1 MNQEF
6 LRPRLVGRRFDEH
19 TLPLDILKDF
29 SALEEMLIEVAKRQY
44 LAAHPDRQRTP
55 KGFIKG
61 LELHLTAVE
70 KGSAILVIALA
81 FATLF
86 PSADAN
92 YFDQAKNQIVEAIA
106 AAENGQQP
114 ALPPE
119 LLRYF
124 DRFGRGLHEGEAM
137 EFARSNGQTASL
149 TPATRERLLR
159 VSQAE
164 SWTEEV
170 TLKGCIPEV
179 DQARHG
185 FELELRNG
193 IKLKAPLLEAHRQ
206 TVLETAVGYR
216 TGATVAIKGVIQR
229 DRTDKNPKSFESVEH
244 VTPLDPLDIETRLEE
259 LAQLQDGWLDGKGR
273 ALDEASLVSLAQ
285 AFDERFSPDLP
296 LPYLYPTPEGG
307 VQAEWT
313 LGSWEVSLEVTLP
326 SLAADYQAVHTAT
339 GETREQ
345 ALLLAAEDG
354 SGWTALNDALA
365 QLLEAKA

>member
-124 DRFGRGLHEGEAM
+124 DRFGRGLHEGESM

-159 VSQAE
+159 ASQAE

-170 TLKGCIPEV
+170 TLKGRIPEV
-179 DQARHG
+179 DQADHG

-193 IKLKAPLLEAHRQ
+193 TKLKAPLLEVHRK
-206 TVLETAVGYR
+206 TVLEAAVGYR
-216 TGATVAIKGVIQR
+216 TGVTVAVKGVIEW
-229 DRTDKNPKSFESVEH
+229 DRADRPKRFESVEH
-244 VTPLDPLDIETRLEE
+244 VTSLDPLDIETRLEE

-313 LGSWEVSLEVTLP
+313 LGPWEASLEIALP
-326 SLAADYQAVHTAT
+326 TFNADYQAVHTAT
-339 GETREQ
+339 GDTREQ
-345 ALLLAAEDG
+345 TLLLAAEDG

-365 QLLEAKA
+365 QLQEAKA

>member
-6 LRPRLVGRRFDEH
+6 LCPRLVGRRFDEH

-55 KGFIKG
+55 KGFTKG

-70 KGSAILVIALA
+70 KGSAIPVIALA
-81 FATLF
+81 FAALF
-86 PSADAN
+86 PSADAD
-92 YFDQAKNQIVEAIA
+92 YFDQAKDQIVEAIA
-106 AAENGQQP
+106 AAEHGQQP

-159 VSQAE
+159 ASQAE
-164 SWTEEV
+164 SWTEET
-170 TLKGCIPEV
+170 TLKGRIPEV
-179 DQARHG
+179 DQADHS

-193 IKLKAPLLEAHRQ
+193 TKIKAPLLEAHRK
-206 TVLETAVGYR
+206 TVLAALSSYPSGPL
-216 TGATVAIKGVIQR
+216 VAIKGVIER
-229 DRTDKNPKSFESVEH
+229 DRADRPKRFESVEH
-244 VTPLDPLDIETRLEE
+244 ITSLDPLDIETRLEE
-259 LAQLQDGWLDGKGR
+259 LALLKDGWLDGKGK
-273 ALDEASLVSLAQ
+273 ALDQGSLKRLAL
-285 AFDERFSPDLP
+285 AMERWFDADLP

-307 VQAEWT
+307 VQAEWS
-313 LGSWEVSLEVTLP
+313 LGQAEVSLEFSFPGLN
-326 SLAADYQAVHTAT
+326 AALQVVDLVT
-339 GETREQ
+339 GECQDHELPLGEEERNWDMVNETIKT
-345 ALLLAAEDG
+345 LLG
-354 SGWTALNDALA
+354 
-365 QLLEAKA
+365 AKA

>member
-6 LRPRLVGRRFDEH
+6 LRPRLVGSRFDEH

-55 KGFIKG
+55 KGFTKG

-70 KGSAILVIALA
+70 EGSAIPVIALA

-86 PSADAN
+86 PSADAD
-92 YFDQAKNQIVEAIA
+92 YFDQAKDQIVEAIA
-106 AAENGQQP
+106 AAEHGQQP

-124 DRFGRGLHEGEAM
+124 DRFGRGLHQGEAI
-137 EFARSNGQTASL
+137 EFARSNGQTTSL
-149 TPATRERLLR
+149 TPATRQYLLR
-159 VSQAE
+159 ASQAE
-164 SWTEEV
+164 TWTEEV
-170 TLKGCIPEV
+170 TLKGCIPRV
-179 DQARHG
+179 DQARLD
-185 FELELRNG
+185 FELELRDG
-193 IKLKAPLLEAHRQ
+193 IKLSAPLLEAHRQ
-206 TVLETAVGYR
+206 TLLVASLGYR

-229 DRTDKNPKSFESVEH
+229 DRANRPKCFDSVEH
-244 VTPLDPLDIETRLEE
+244 VTSLDPLDIETRLEE

-273 ALDEASLVSLAQ
+273 APDQASLIRLAQ
-285 AFDERFSPDLP
+285 MFDERFGSDLP
-296 LPYLYPTPEGG
+296 LPHLYPTPEGG

-313 LGSWEVSLEVTLP
+313 LGSWEISLEITL
-326 SLAADYQAVHTAT
+326 SNLAADYQAVHTAT

-345 ALLLAAEDG
+345 SLLLAAEDG
-354 SGWTALNDALA
+354 SGWAALNDALA
-365 QLLEAKA
+365 QLQEAQA

>member
-44 LAAHPDRQRTP
+44 LAAHLDRQRTP
-55 KGFIKG
+55 KGFTKG

-70 KGSAILVIALA
+70 DGSAIPVIALA

-86 PSADAN
+86 PSADAD
-92 YFDQAKNQIVEAIA
+92 YFEQAKDQIVEAIA
-106 AAENGQQP
+106 AAEQGRQP

-124 DRFGRGLHEGEAM
+124 DRFGRGLHEGETM
-137 EFARSNGQTASL
+137 EFVRSNGQTTAL

-159 VSQAE
+159 ASQAE

-170 TLKGCIPEV
+170 TLKGQIAKV
-179 DQARHG
+179 DQASHS
-185 FELELRNG
+185 FELELRDG
-193 IKLKAPLLEAHRQ
+193 TKLKSPLIASHLDAVVDALRAYEA
-206 TVLETAVGYR
+206 
-216 TGATVAIKGVIQR
+216 GAMVAIKGVIQR
-229 DRTDKNPKSFESVEH
+229 DRADRPKCFESVEH

-273 ALDEASLVSLAQ
+273 APDRASLNRLGQ
-285 AFDERFSPDLP
+285 AFDERFGPELP
-296 LPYLYPTPEGG
+296 LPHLYPTPEGG

-313 LGSWEVSLEVTLP
+313 LGSWEVSLEIALP
-326 SLAADYQAVHTAT
+326 SLAADYQAVHIAS
-339 GETREQ
+339 GETLEQ
-345 ALLLAAEDG
+345 ELLLAAEDHT
-354 SGWTALNDALA
+354 GWIALNDALTQLQEA
-365 QLLEAKA
+365 QA

>member
-124 DRFGRGLHEGEAM
+124 DRFGRGLHEGESM

-159 VSQAE
+159 ASQAE

-170 TLKGCIPEV
+170 TLKGRIPEV
-179 DQARHG
+179 DQADHG

-193 IKLKAPLLEAHRQ
+193 TKLKAPLLEVHRK
-206 TVLETAVGYR
+206 TVLEAAVGYR
-216 TGATVAIKGVIQR
+216 TGVTVAVKGVIEW
-229 DRTDKNPKSFESVEH
+229 DRADRPKRFESVEH
-244 VTPLDPLDIETRLEE
+244 VTSLDPLDIETRLEE

-313 LGSWEVSLEVTLP
+313 LGPWEVSLEVTLP

-354 SGWTALNDALA
+354 SGWSALNDALT
-365 QLLEAKA
+365 QLQEAKA